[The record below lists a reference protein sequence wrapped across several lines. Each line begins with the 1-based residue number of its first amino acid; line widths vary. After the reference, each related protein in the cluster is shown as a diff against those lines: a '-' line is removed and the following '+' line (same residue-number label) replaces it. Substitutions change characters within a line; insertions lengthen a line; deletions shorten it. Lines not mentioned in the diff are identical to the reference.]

1 MSVGDLELYVI
12 IEYKNYW
19 RCYAEN
25 KMNPLFRTY
34 KVRRHFHPNKF
45 DSLDLAEQLL
55 EVTVNIHKP
64 NRKIMC
70 AIEED
75 SRYYK

>member
-1 MSVGDLELYVI
+1 MQ
-12 IEYKNYW
+12 K
-19 RCYAEN
+19 

-34 KVRRHFHPNKF
+34 KVRRHFHPNKL

-55 EVTVNIHKP
+55 EVTVSIHKP